1 MTLSCHGH
9 AAKISR
15 AQTNM
20 LEISQISCFG
30 GSFFFFRNHWLADLN
45 FPAQFTVKN
54 DVCFSDIFH

>member
-1 MTLSCHGH
+1 MSDHMTLSHHGH

-30 GSFFFFRNHWLADLN
+30 GSFFFLEHNVTKLAQN
-45 FPAQFTVKN
+45 
-54 DVCFSDIFH
+54 